1 MAIAVVSR
9 GGDLPGPDELDAVV
23 STDTFLYVC
32 VLVAT
37 FLLGI
42 GEVLYDNCAQTLMPS
57 LVRADQ
63 LEKAN
68 GRLWAAQEAA
78 NQFAGPPL
86 GSLLL
91 AAGFAVPFLV
101 DAGSFVVSAALIS
114 TIALA
119 PPTSADAVARR
130 PWRDELAEGVRWL
143 WHNELLRTMA
153 IVLGLFNAAASITF
167 SVYVLFAQEI
177 LGASTAEFAAIMMAG
192 AAGAII
198 GGWTA
203 SSLSSALGSG
213 PVAGRGPRRQRR
225 QSR

>member
-1 MAIAVVSR
+1 MVSR
-9 GGDLPGPDELDAVV
+9 GDDLPGPDELDTVV
-23 STDTFLYVC
+23 STDAFLYVC

-57 LVRADQ
+57 LVRTDQ

-114 TIALA
+114 TIALT
-119 PPTSADAVARR
+119 PPTSAEVVTRR
-130 PWRDELAEGVRWL
+130 SWRDELVEGVRWL
-143 WHNELLRTMA
+143 WQQRAAAHDGDRPRAVQRRRVDHL
-153 IVLGLFNAAASITF
+153 LGLRAVRPGDPRGVDRRVRGDHDGRRRWGDHRRLDGVVAEPAARLRADRWPLPSAAAR
-167 SVYVLFAQEI
+167 
-177 LGASTAEFAAIMMAG
+177 
-192 AAGAII
+192 
-198 GGWTA
+198 
-203 SSLSSALGSG
+203 
-213 PVAGRGPRRQRR
+213 P
-225 QSR
+225 SR